1 MTMRNL
7 LLPIFEGIE
16 FDNQL
21 SVALDIARAF
31 KSHIDAVFLRPE
43 PQSTLPPVMA
53 AAGVT
58 AAEIEREGR
67 KAEAFAHAHF
77 DAWCRENR
85 VAGQRDDVGAMV
97 ATWSERIGPLESA
110 IARRGRL
117 SDLIIVNKPDFYG
130 SRTERAFDTAVFETG
145 RPTLVLPTHVPA
157 AILDHLVVAWNG
169 SLEAARAVAGAMPL
183 FHKAKRVSVFS
194 ALEEGESTEPD
205 LELIDWLEWHGI
217 NAVLLRPGS
226 VASSI
231 GAELL
236 ETAAHQSAT
245 LVVMGAYTHRR
256 LRQML
261 LPGGVTRHVLRH
273 GTLPVLMAH

>member
-7 LLPIFEGIE
+7 LLRVFEGIE

-31 KSHIDAVFLRPE
+31 KSHIDVVFLRPE

-67 KAEAFAHAHF
+67 KAEASAHAHF
-77 DAWCRENR
+77 DAWCRENG
-85 VAGQRDDVGAMV
+85 VAEQRNDLVEMV

-110 IARRGRL
+110 IAHRGRL
-117 SDLIIVNKPDFYG
+117 SDLVIVNKPDSYG

-145 RPTLVLPTHVPA
+145 RPTLVVPRYVPA
-157 AILDHLVVAWNG
+157 GILDHPVVAWNG
-169 SLEAARAVAGAMPL
+169 SLEAARVVAGAMPL
-183 FHKAKRVSVFS
+183 LHKAKRVSVFS
-194 ALEEGESTEPD
+194 VLEEGESTEPD
-205 LELIDWLEWHGI
+205 LDLIDWLKWHSI
-217 NAVLLRPGS
+217 NAVLLGPS
-226 VASSI
+226 TVASSI
-231 GAELL
+231 GSELL
-236 ETAAHQSAT
+236 KIAARQSAT
-245 LVVMGAYTHRR
+245 LLVMGAYTHRR

-261 LPGGVTRHVLRH
+261 LPGVTRHVLRH
-273 GTLPVLMAH
+273 GSLPVLMAH

>member
-1 MTMRNL
+1 MAMRNL
-7 LLPIFEGIE
+7 LLPVFEGVE

-21 SVALDIARAF
+21 SVALEIARAF

-58 AAEIEREGR
+58 AEEIEREGR
-67 KAEAFAHAHF
+67 KAEASAHARF
-77 DAWCRENR
+77 DAWCRENQ
-85 VAGQRDDVGAMV
+85 VTGQRNNLVEMV
-97 ATWSERIGPLESA
+97 ATWSERIGPLENA

-117 SDLIIVNKPDFYG
+117 SDLIVVNKPEFYG

-145 RPTLVLPTHVPA
+145 RPTLVLPGSVPA
-157 AILDHLVVAWNG
+157 GILNHLVVAWNG
-169 SLEAARAVAGAMPL
+169 SLEAARVVAGAMPL
-183 FHKAKRVSVFS
+183 LQKAKRVSVFS
-194 ALEEGESTEPD
+194 ALDEGESVEPD
-205 LELIDWLEWHGI
+205 LDLIDWLKWHGM
-217 NAVLLRPGS
+217 NAVRLRPGTL
-226 VASSI
+226 ASSI

-236 ETAAHQSAT
+236 KTAAHQSAT

-256 LRQML
+256 LHQML
-261 LPGGVTRHVLRH
+261 LGGVTRHVLRH